1 MTTGTE
7 TSIGIVMSLDE
18 SSLDLLTSR
27 GLCILRL
34 DLDDW
39 ENILDTKRGE
49 RRFSLIFPH
58 HVAKSGRK
66 GSLVLIIVDSPLCS
80 LRLGCIRSVQS
91 VSTFDSRIVFDHV
104 RPIQPGD
111 LEALLAPL
119 ASTSLKSAAT
129 VLARSGDQFARVS
142 PKLGDKLIRDL
153 ASIHE
158 NATAIQLLLGQFK
171 RPTHF
176 QDARASQQDAVE
188 LALKAFGLI
197 SGATSVYLPKD
208 TALAR
213 VRLLEDAV
221 IEHDARAIEGWRLSA
236 SDVTGRAIFEKPGEQ
251 LEVITANKRPLETL
265 LGVDLIYFNQLQN
278 SLVMVQ
284 YKMMEPQPRGRH
296 TEVRG
301 EHSFEE
307 LDEREWVVPIND
319 QFEAELARMERYDR
333 DLAQV
338 GDYRLNSSA
347 FFLKLVKRY
356 ASTSTSSLMLS
367 LGHFN
372 HLKESGV
379 FKGPRDG
386 FRLTYSGLRNQYL
399 RTDAFIE
406 LVRSGYVGSRGAT
419 TDHLYALIDA
429 AMDGGRGAV
438 AAIQTSIKASDHRPD
453 DDEGSE
459 ASPSRSR
466 SRPPG
471 RS

>member
-1 MTTGTE
+1 MNFDDADLE
-7 TSIGIVMSLDE
+7 
-18 SSLDLLTSR
+18 LLTSR
-27 GLCILRL
+27 GLSILHL
-34 DLDDW
+34 GVDDW
-39 ENILDTKRGE
+39 ENILDTRRGE
-49 RRFSLIFPH
+49 RGFSLIFPH
-58 HVAKSGRK
+58 HIARAGRK
-66 GSLVLIIVDSPLCS
+66 QSLVLIVVDSPLCS
-80 LRLGCIRSVQS
+80 LRLGWIRSVQS
-91 VSTFDSRIVFDHV
+91 VSTFDSRIAFDHV
-104 RPIQPGD
+104 RPIKPGD

-119 ASTSLKSAAT
+119 AATSLNSAAT
-129 VLARSGDQFARVS
+129 TLARSRDQLVRVS
-142 PKLGDKLIRDL
+142 PKLSVRLIRDL
-153 ASIHE
+153 ASIPD
-158 NATAIQLLLGQFK
+158 NATAIQLVLGQLK

-197 SGATSVYLPKD
+197 SGAKSVYLPKE
-208 TALAR
+208 TALAG

-221 IEHDARAIEGWRLSA
+221 IEHDARAIEGWRLSE

-265 LGVDLIYFNQLQN
+265 LGIDLIYFNQLQK

-301 EHSFEE
+301 KHSFEE
-307 LDEREWVVPIND
+307 LDEKEWIVPIDD
-319 QFEAELARMERYDR
+319 QFEAELKLMESYDR
-333 DLAQV
+333 DLAPA

-356 ASTSTSSLMLS
+356 ASTSTSSVMLS

-372 HLKESGV
+372 HLRESGV

-386 FRLTYSGLRNQYL
+386 FWLTYSGLRNQYL
-399 RTDAFIE
+399 RTDAFVE
-406 LVRSGYVGSRGAT
+406 LVRSGYIGSRGAT

-438 AAIQTSIKASDHRPD
+438 AAIQTSIKESGHDIV
-453 DDEGSE
+453 DDEQDPE
-459 ASPSRSR
+459 KPLILRR
-466 SRPPG
+466 RPHG
-471 RS
+471 RR